1 MSRILA
7 IGIATLDIVNL
18 VSEYPSEDSE
28 VRALSQRVSRGGNAT
43 NTLVVLS
50 QLGHRCSWGGVLA
63 ADADSTPILADLH
76 AHAIDLSHCRRLSD
90 GKNPVSYI
98 LLSQATGTRS
108 IVHYRD
114 LPEFDAA
121 DFARIDLAGFD
132 WLHFEG
138 RNAAATRRMLERVRR
153 ERPELPLS
161 LEIEKPRPGI
171 EDLFG
176 LADLLLFSRAYAAAS
191 GHADASALLRYA
203 RGLAPRADLV
213 CSWGA
218 DGAHALGRDGRNAA
232 SPAFPPPRVVDTL
245 GAGDTFNAAIIDA
258 RLRGCTLEQA
268 LGDACRLA
276 GRKCGQHGLA
286 GLAHG

>member
-63 ADADSTPILADLH
+63 ADADSAPILADLH
-76 AHAIDLSHCRRLSD
+76 AHAIDLSHCRRLPD

-98 LLSQATGTRS
+98 LLSQATGSRS

-138 RNAAATRRMLERVRR
+138 RNVAATQRMLEHARR
-153 ERPELPLS
+153 QRPDLPVS

-176 LADLLLFSRAYAAAS
+176 LADLLLFSRAYAVAS
-191 GHADASALLRYA
+191 GYADASALLRHA
-203 RGLAPRADLV
+203 RDRAPRADLV

-218 DGAHALGRDGRNAA
+218 DGAHALGRDGRSAA
-232 SPAFPPPRVVDTL
+232 SRAFPPPRVVDTL

-258 RLRGCTLEQA
+258 QLRGCTLEQA
-268 LGDACRLA
+268 LDDACRLA